1 MLPRSVGGP
10 FFGHLGRVAYL
21 VLPRSRRV
29 ALTNLRLIYGEVL
42 AEREIRALAAR
53 VFANLGRFAYDAVRL
68 GLAPA
73 PELESITSV
82 SGRRRLDVALARG
95 KGVIAITGHVGNW
108 ELLGAYLISTGSK
121 VTVLATRMKD
131 ARLNDVVVGL
141 RQQLGMVVLDRS
153 RGLREALRCLRRGE
167 VLGVLIDQ
175 DTSVDS
181 VVVDFLGRPA
191 KTAVGPVKIAVR
203 TGAAIVPMA
212 MLMDEN
218 GRYRLEI
225 GEEIAIDGLDTS
237 LVKDV
242 ERCSKAVESFI
253 RAEPSQWVWMHKR
266 WKSVVADLYS

>member
-1 MLPRSVGGP
+1 MLPRSVGAP
-10 FFGHLGRVAYL
+10 LFGHLGRVAYL
-21 VLPRSRRV
+21 ILPRSRKV
-29 ALTNLRLIYGEVL
+29 TLTNLRLIYGEVL

-53 VFANLGRFAYDAVRL
+53 VFANLGRFAYDAVRF

-73 PELESITSV
+73 PELERVTSV
-82 SGRRRLDVALARG
+82 SGRHHLDEALARG
-95 KGVIAITGHVGNW
+95 RGVIAITGHVGNW
-108 ELLGAYLISTGSK
+108 ELLAACLTSLGSR

-153 RGLREALRCLRRGE
+153 WGLREALRCLKRGE

-191 KTAVGPVKIAVR
+191 KTAVGPVKIAAR

-212 MLMDEN
+212 MLMAED

-225 GEEIAIDGLDTS
+225 GQEITIDGVDTS